1 MWAGRWRFRGSRCV
15 TTDRHERNRYEPCD
29 EQLLDSRPDGHRH
42 SVHFTMGNLAL
53 ITGFSKQLLIAGSL
67 AVLFTACSDAPTAP
81 SAVPAAA
88 QAPEFAQQPPP
99 VPPRNIQ
106 APPGALGVTR
116 FVAFGDSITFGT
128 LSSSDGLFLFDV
140 PSHSYPVRLELG
152 LDTYHAPQGFVVGN
166 FGNPGESVSSSSTFT
181 RYQNV
186 LQTQRPQV
194 VLLLEGVN
202 DLNVGISQSAIST
215 ALAQMLDYAILRG
228 TPVMIATM
236 PRIYDTPTIDRPD
249 ERIVPLN
256 DEVRRLA
263 SARQNAHVVDLY
275 AAFGTDRTLMGGDGL
290 HPTPEGYDVMA
301 ATFLAA
307 IERTFPVTRTVQ

>member
-1 MWAGRWRFRGSRCV
+1 M
-15 TTDRHERNRYEPCD
+15 CD
-29 EQLLDSRPDGHRH
+29 LG
-42 SVHFTMGNLAL
+42 L
-53 ITGFSKQLLIAGSL
+53 ISGFSKQFVIGGSL
-67 AVLFTACSDAPTAP
+67 AVLLTACADVPTAP
-81 SAVPAAA
+81 SGVPAAG
-88 QAPEFAQQPPP
+88 QAAEFAQQPPP
-99 VPPRNIQ
+99 VPPRDIQ

-128 LSSSDGLFLFDV
+128 LSTSDGLFLFDV

-166 FGNPGESVSSSSTFT
+166 HGNPGEDVTSPSTFP

-186 LQTQRPQV
+186 LLTQRPQV

-202 DLNVGISQSAIST
+202 DLNGGISQSTISN
-215 ALAQMLDYAILRG
+215 ALAQMLDYAIIRG
-228 TPVMIATM
+228 MPVLIATM

-249 ERIVPLN
+249 ERIVPFN

-263 SARQNAHVVDLY
+263 SMRQNAHVVDLY
-275 AAFGTDRTLMGGDGL
+275 AAFGTNRSLMGGDGL
-290 HPTPEGYDVMA
+290 HPTPEGYEVMA